1 MQNPFVAHALSDVRE
16 APTNLHIP
24 SPTSDPATVSPSSVK
39 WIVKKDAK
47 SGSIITDDHLRVK
60 LIPELSSSDN
70 SNSKDTTSPQIE
82 AIHPDVFA
90 LGDCGIIESTSY
102 PATAQ
107 VASQKDFWLAKRFN
121 KADINSDLDPKT
133 PNSASSTLNPTAP
146 RTKGFTYRDLGT
158 LAYIGNWNALFQ
170 GGGKWGGRLQGYVAW
185 IIWRGAYITRTVSWR
200 NKVLVP
206 VYWVVNWVFG
216 RDISRF

>member
-1 MQNPFVAHALSDVRE
+1 MQNPFVDQALSSVRE
-16 APTNLHIP
+16 APSNLELP
-24 SPTSDPATVSPSSVK
+24 SSSPTLEKVK
-39 WIVKKDAK
+39 WIVKKDPK
-47 SGSIITDDHLRVK
+47 SGSIITDDRLRIK
-60 LIPELSSSDN
+60 LVPSSSP
-70 SNSKDTTSPQIE
+70 SNQPSTANTPSTETIE
-82 AIHPDVFA
+82 AVHPSVFA
-90 LGDCGIIESTSY
+90 LGDCGIIQNTTY

-107 VASQKDFWLAKRFN
+107 VASQKAFWLAKHLN
-121 KADINSDLDPKT
+121 
-133 PNSASSTLNPTAP
+133 ASSPPSST
-146 RTKGFTYRDLGT
+146 FSYRDLGT

-206 VYWVVNWVFG
+206 VYWAVNWVFG

>member
-1 MQNPFVAHALSDVRE
+1 MQNPFVDHALSSVRE
-16 APTNLHIP
+16 APTDLYL
-24 SPTSDPATVSPSSVK
+24 PSSSSTSSPQPTTTPGKDVK
-39 WIVKKDAK
+39 WIVKKDSK

-60 LIPELSSSDN
+60 LIPS
-70 SNSKDTTSPQIE
+70 TSLEQSGEQSGEVAQE
-82 AIHPDVFA
+82 AVHPSVFA
-90 LGDCGIIESTSY
+90 LGDCGIIESTTY

-107 VASQKDFWLAKRFN
+107 VASQKAFWLAKRLN
-121 KADINSDLDPKT
+121 DGSL
-133 PNSASSTLNPTAP
+133 SAPPSPSS
-146 RTKGFTYRDLGT
+146 KGFTYRDLGT

-185 IIWRGAYITRTVSWR
+185 IIWRGAYLTRMVSWR

-216 RDISRF
+216 RDVSRF

>member
-1 MQNPFVAHALSDVRE
+1 MQNPFVHTALSSVRS
-16 APTNLHIP
+16 APSNLITP
-24 SPTSDPATVSPSSVK
+24 SPSSSSPSSVQ
-39 WIVKKDAK
+39 WTVKKDPK
-47 SGSIITDDHLRVK
+47 TGSIITDSHLRVK
-60 LIPELSSSDN
+60 LVPADSSPSSS
-70 SNSKDTTSPQIE
+70 SSPEPSSSASASEKTE

-90 LGDCGIIESTSY
+90 LGDCGTIDATNY

-107 VASQKDFWLAKRFN
+107 VASQKAVWLAKQLN
-121 KADINSDLDPKT
+121 K
-133 PNSASSTLNPTAP
+133 SSTLQSSA
-146 RTKGFTYRDLGT
+146 KGFTYRDLGT

-185 IIWRGAYITRTVSWR
+185 IIWRGAYITRTVSLR

>member
-1 MQNPFVAHALSDVRE
+1 MQNPFVAHALSNVRE
-16 APTNLHIP
+16 APSNIKLLSDSKDAPAPTNP
-24 SPTSDPATVSPSSVK
+24 SSPTQ
-39 WIVKKDAK
+39 WMLKKDPK
-47 SGSIITDDHLRVK
+47 SGSLITDDRLRVK
-60 LIPELSSSDN
+60 LIPQTSD
-70 SNSKDTTSPQIE
+70 KDSQSRTE

-107 VASQKDFWLAKRFN
+107 VASQKAFWLAKRLN
-121 KADINSDLDPKT
+121 KSDIE
-133 PNSASSTLNPTAP
+133 SS
-146 RTKGFTYRDLGT
+146 GFTYKDLGT

-170 GGGKWGGRLQGYVAW
+170 GGRGGRLQGYLAW

-200 NKVLVP
+200 NKILVP
-206 VYWVVNWVFG
+206 VYWVVNWLFG

>member
-1 MQNPFVAHALSDVRE
+1 MQNPFVHNALSSVRE
-16 APTNLHIP
+16 APANLQLISSSSPTNNSNP
-24 SPTSDPATVSPSSVK
+24 SPAVK
-39 WIVKKDAK
+39 WIVKKDSK
-47 SGSIITDDHLRVK
+47 SGSVITDNHLRVK
-60 LIPELSSSDN
+60 LVPADNPSSS
-70 SNSKDTTSPQIE
+70 STIE
-82 AIHPDVFA
+82 AINPDVFA
-90 LGDCGIIESTSY
+90 LGDCGIIESTTY

-107 VASQKDFWLAKRFN
+107 VASQKAFWLAKQLN
-121 KADINSDLDPKT
+121 KAT
-133 PNSASSTLNPTAP
+133 PPNTNTTTTSTSSLPDS
-146 RTKGFTYRDLGT
+146 KGFTYRDLGT

>member
-1 MQNPFVAHALSDVRE
+1 MQNPFVDHALSSVRE
-16 APTNLHIP
+16 APADLYL
-24 SPTSDPATVSPSSVK
+24 PSSSSTSSTQPTTPGKDVK
-39 WIVKKDAK
+39 WIVKKDSK

-60 LIPELSSSDN
+60 LIPSTPGSTKEGA
-70 SNSKDTTSPQIE
+70 QEVAQE
-82 AIHPDVFA
+82 AVHPSVFA
-90 LGDCGIIESTSY
+90 LGDCGIIESTTY

-107 VASQKDFWLAKRFN
+107 VASQKAFWLAKRLN
-121 KADINSDLDPKT
+121 NGSLST
-133 PNSASSTLNPTAP
+133 PPSSSSPSSP
-146 RTKGFTYRDLGT
+146 SSKGFTYRDLGT

-185 IIWRGAYITRTVSWR
+185 IIWRGAYLTRTVSWR

-216 RDISRF
+216 RDVSRF

>member
-1 MQNPFVAHALSDVRE
+1 MQNPFVDQALSSVRE
-16 APTNLHIP
+16 APTDLEL
-24 SPTSDPATVSPSSVK
+24 PTSSPSSPSSPPEKVK
-39 WIVKKDAK
+39 WVVKKDPK
-47 SGSIITDDHLRVK
+47 SGSIITDDRLRIK
-60 LIPELSSSDN
+60 LIPSSS
-70 SNSKDTTSPQIE
+70 SSTSSPSTPTE
-82 AIHPDVFA
+82 AIHPSVFA
-90 LGDCGIIESTSY
+90 LGDCGIIQFTTY

-107 VASQKDFWLAKRFN
+107 VASQKAFWLAKHLN
-121 KADINSDLDPKT
+121 
-133 PNSASSTLNPTAP
+133 ASSPPSST
-146 RTKGFTYRDLGT
+146 FTYRDLGT